1 MFQIISTGKS
11 RLPLYSKRRSN
22 IKGLIITKRLIGC
35 DPNAKIPMRDLKL
48 YRGHDVKLMHEKR
61 PLFEALNDFQ
71 EGEHLAVVTRAV
83 SIKDQSGEVEYQAS
97 VRSPSP
103 FTYHSLTATR
113 TQLSVHTQLLN
124 RDQMSF
130 C

>member
-1 MFQIISTGKS
+1 MINSGKS

-71 EGEHLAVVTRAV
+71 EGEHLAVVTRAIP
-83 SIKDQSGEVEYQAS
+83 IKTASGDLEFQSS
-97 VRSPSP
+97 VRS
-103 FTYHSLTATR
+103 F
-113 TQLSVHTQLLN
+113 HTQECGTLLEFYL
-124 RDQMSF
+124 RPSSIF
-130 C
+130 IKF